1 MEQVQQVL
9 VIERGFHRGPGN
21 GPEACVLLPAGHSC
35 PGQTSRRRVLGARAA
50 SARTVWAAD
59 PRGPFTILA
68 SSFLQKSEGRQWG
81 WGKEFLFL
89 KNITAARAP
98 FGASRPAGWA
108 RGRRGP
114 AGSQCTVRLVLTPAP
129 ARPRPRPLV
138 SRPRHRLSASA
149 ANLWQLVREGTIAA
163 GSVWLAS
170 AEMERMSTPTSWAS
184 SLSPLPS
191 RRNQGSCLGA
201 TPIHPGT
208 CLPPT
213 PSLRHSFYLKGVKE
227 YSNHNYSSCGLLGK
241 FGD

>member
-1 MEQVQQVL
+1 M
-9 VIERGFHRGPGN
+9 
-21 GPEACVLLPAGHSC
+21 
-35 PGQTSRRRVLGARAA
+35 
-50 SARTVWAAD
+50 
-59 PRGPFTILA
+59 A

-170 AEMERMSTPTSWAS
+170 AGRRR
-184 SLSPLPS
+184 SLRAVCSRAEGGRRCQGPRPLFKLHAEPQGRDSALGQVRGIPAFQAAVLRARSGRRLRSPL
-191 RRNQGSCLGA
+191 
-201 TPIHPGT
+201 
-208 CLPPT
+208 
-213 PSLRHSFYLKGVKE
+213 
-227 YSNHNYSSCGLLGK
+227 
-241 FGD
+241 